1 MAEKNAAEKNAAAS
15 LAVDDL
21 TVGYRTGGVV
31 LEEVSLKVPAG
42 RIVTLVGPNGAGKT
56 SLLRA
61 VSGLLKHHEGAVHR
75 GRVTLDDDVITGAD
89 ASAVVRRGVAQVL
102 EGRQVFPNLTV
113 RENLLAGAHTLRRD
127 DARREPAF
135 EEILD
140 LFPVLRR
147 RLGQRA
153 GFLSGGE
160 QQMLAIGR
168 ALMTQPRLLVL
179 DEPSLGLAPRIVEE
193 IRDVVLAI
201 NAKGTT
207 VLLVEQNALLAFQV
221 AEYGYVLEGGRIV
234 CGGPAAELA
243 GDERVARYY
252 MGGQDMSGRR
262 ARRTAERASR

>member
-1 MAEKNAAEKNAAAS
+1 MPEKSGTAGTAAAS
-15 LAVDDL
+15 LAVEDL

-31 LEEVSLKVPAG
+31 IEGVSLTVPAG
-42 RIVTLVGPNGAGKT
+42 KIVALVGPNGAGKT

-61 VSGLLKHHEGAVHR
+61 VSGLLKAHQGVIHQ
-75 GRVTLDDDVITGAD
+75 GRVSLDGDAITGAD

-113 RENLLAGAHTLRRD
+113 RENLLTGAHTLRRD
-127 DARREPAF
+127 DARRESTYD
-135 EEILD
+135 EILD
-140 LFPVLRR
+140 LFPVLRQ

-193 IRDVVLAI
+193 IRDVVRAI

-207 VLLVEQNALLAFQV
+207 VLLVEQNALLAFEV
-221 AEYGYVLEGGRIV
+221 AEYGYVLEGGRIA
-234 CGGPAAELA
+234 GGGSAAELA
-243 GDERVARYY
+243 GDERVAHYY
-252 MGGQDMSGRR
+252 LGGQSVSGRR
-262 ARRTAERASR
+262 ARRTAERAGR

>member
-1 MAEKNAAEKNAAAS
+1 MPEKEASVAAS
-15 LAVDDL
+15 LAVEGL

-31 LEEVSLKVPAG
+31 LADVSLTVPAG
-42 RIVTLVGPNGAGKT
+42 QIVALVGPNGAGKT

-61 VSGLLKHHEGAVHR
+61 VSGLLRSHQGVIHK
-75 GRVTLDDDVITGAD
+75 GRVVLDGDAITGAD
-89 ASAVVRRGVAQVL
+89 ASAVVRRGLAQVL

-113 RENLLAGAHTLRRD
+113 RENLLTGAHTLRRD
-127 DARREPAF
+127 DPRRHATF

-140 LFPVLRR
+140 LFGVLRR

-193 IRDVVLAI
+193 ISGVVQAI

-207 VLLVEQNALLAFQV
+207 VLLVEQNALLAFRI
-221 AEYGYVLEGGRIV
+221 AEYGYVLEGGRV
-234 CGGPAAELA
+234 MFGGPAADLA
-243 GDERVARYY
+243 GDERVAHYY
-252 MGGQDMSGRR
+252 LGGQDMSGRR
-262 ARRTAERASR
+262 ARRTAERTGR

>member
-1 MAEKNAAEKNAAAS
+1 MSENSTAAS
-15 LAVDDL
+15 LDVDDL

-31 LEEVSLKVPAG
+31 LEEVSLTVPAG
-42 RIVTLVGPNGAGKT
+42 KIVTLVGPNGAGKT

-61 VSGLLKHHEGAVHR
+61 ISGLLKPHQGVIHR
-75 GRVTLDDDVITGAD
+75 GRVTLDEDTITGAD
-89 ASAVVRRGVAQVL
+89 ASTVVRRGVAQVL

-127 DARREPAF
+127 DDRRQTTF
-135 EEILD
+135 EEVLD
-140 LFPVLRR
+140 QFTVLRQ
-147 RLGQRA
+147 RLKQPA
-153 GFLSGGE
+153 GYLSGGE

-193 IRDVVLAI
+193 IREVVLAI
-201 NAKGTT
+201 NARGTT

-234 CGGPAAELA
+234 SSGEAAELS
-243 GDERVARYY
+243 GDKRVAQYY
-252 MGGQDMSGRR
+252 LGGQDVSGRR
-262 ARRTAERASR
+262 ARRAAERASR

>member
-1 MAEKNAAEKNAAAS
+1 MPENSTAAS
-15 LAVDDL
+15 LAVEDL

-31 LEEVSLKVPAG
+31 LEGVSLTVPAG
-42 RIVTLVGPNGAGKT
+42 QIVTLVGPNGAGKT

-61 VSGLLKHHEGAVHR
+61 ISGLLKPHQGAIHQ
-75 GRVTLDDDVITGAD
+75 GRVSLDGDTITGAD
-89 ASAVVRRGVAQVL
+89 ASTVVRRGLAQVL

-113 RENLLAGAHTLRRD
+113 RENLLTGAHTLRRD
-127 DARREPAF
+127 DNRRETTF

-140 LFPVLRR
+140 LFGVLRR
-147 RLGQRA
+147 RLRQRA
-153 GFLSGGE
+153 GYLSGGE

-168 ALMTQPRLLVL
+168 ALMAQPRLLVL

-201 NAKGTT
+201 NRSGTT

-234 CGGPAAELA
+234 CGGAATELA
-243 GDERVARYY
+243 GDQRVAHYY
-252 MGGQDMSGRR
+252 LGGRDMSGRR
-262 ARRTAERASR
+262 TRRITERAGR